1 LVVRTAVLNPGAS
14 GAALAPHGMAFEARD
29 HGRGR
34 HQLCLAHLVTAAGAM
49 SP

>member
-1 LVVRTAVLNPGAS
+1 VLNPGAS
-14 GAALAPHGMAFEARD
+14 GAALARHGMAFEARD

-34 HQLCLAHLVTAAGAM
+34 HQLCLTHLVTASGAM